1 MIRPRPTLLAA
12 ALAATL
18 TASLSGCALGPDYVR
33 PAEQA
38 GLPAAYTELAATA
51 SADTPALAGRWWSLF
66 GDPQLDTLVDQA
78 LASSPD
84 ARSAA
89 ARIEEA
95 DALLRQVDAALL
107 PQVDANAGVSRSR
120 TILPNAN
127 PPSGL
132 VRTTDKLGLSTSFEL
147 DIWGKLRRASEAAR
161 AQALGTRYASET
173 VSLSLAASVTQAYLN
188 LRAIDAQLLAVRD
201 SVSSQARSTQL
212 TRVRFDSGYVSQLDV
227 QQAEGA
233 LATYTAAQLQ
243 LEKSRGLAENL
254 IGLLVGQPGLRI
266 ATGDL
271 ARLPVPPVP
280 PTGLPSALLEG
291 RPDVRKAETDL
302 VAANAKIGVAKAAL
316 FPSITLTG
324 SYGRESRELSD
335 LFSPAAMVWSV
346 GAGLTQPIF
355 EGGRL
360 RAQVE
365 VITAQQK
372 QSLEAYRKTVQTAFR
387 EVNDAL
393 VAVRFNGEAEDAYST
408 ALNAARRALQLAQ
421 TRYDSGYSPYL
432 EVLSAQRTAN
442 DATVAW
448 VQNRQA
454 RLSSSVDLFKALGG
468 GWQASPKLAG
478 GTAPR

>member
-12 ALAATL
+12 ALAAAL

-38 GLPAAYTELAATA
+38 GLPAAYSEQAPGA

-66 GDPQLDTLVDQA
+66 GDAQLDALVDQA

-89 ARIEEA
+89 ARVEEA

-120 TILPNAN
+120 IILPNAN
-127 PPSGL
+127 PPTGL
-132 VRTTDKLGLSTSFEL
+132 VRNTDKLGLSTSFEL

-161 AQALGTRYASET
+161 AQALGTRYTSET
-173 VSLSLAASVTQAYLN
+173 VALSLAASVTQAYLN

-243 LEKSRGLAENL
+243 LEKSRALSENL
-254 IGLLVGQPGLRI
+254 IGLLVGQPGLRLP
-266 ATGDL
+266 AGDL
-271 ARLPVPPVP
+271 AKLPVPPVP

-302 VAANAKIGVAKAAL
+302 IAANAKIGVAKAAL

-360 RAQVE
+360 RAQVDA
-365 VITAQQK
+365 VSAQQK

-393 VAVRFNGEAEDAYST
+393 AAVRVNGEAEDAYTT
-408 ALNAARRALQLAQ
+408 ARDAAQKALKLAQ
-421 TRYDSGYSPYL
+421 ARYDSGYSPYL
-432 EVLSAQRTAN
+432 EVLTAQRTAN

-454 RLSSSVDLFKALGG
+454 RLSSAVDLFKALGG
-468 GWQASPKLAG
+468 GWKAPAQLAG
-478 GTAPR
+478 GPPPR